1 MPTPVIATT
10 IEDTY
15 NQIPRVHIE
24 HEVKHRLCALRVLR
38 QIENPEIR
46 TIELVCLLIILL
58 QLFNLRQHF
67 IHRLLHLRT
76 HTQIFIRVLVFH

>member
-10 IEDTY
+10 NEDTY

-38 QIENPEIR
+38 QIENPEY
-46 TIELVCLLIILL
+46 
-58 QLFNLRQHF
+58 
-67 IHRLLHLRT
+67 
-76 HTQIFIRVLVFH
+76 TQWNSFAY